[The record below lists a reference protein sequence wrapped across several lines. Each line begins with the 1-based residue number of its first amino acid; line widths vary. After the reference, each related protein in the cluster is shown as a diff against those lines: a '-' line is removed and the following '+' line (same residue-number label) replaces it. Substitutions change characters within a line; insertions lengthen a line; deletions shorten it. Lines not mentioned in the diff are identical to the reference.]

1 MAWPGTLTAEE
12 QEVVKAF
19 VDQLFRPNV
28 LRVTQGL
35 NISVSIK
42 DAWDNQLSAMFAKLA
57 AGDVIPNG
65 SNLAGAQ
72 SLLKSDVTSILTT
85 LGTHLTTVNTA
96 GNRAA
101 FMKVVGAVNMNR
113 PD

>member
-1 MAWPGTLTAEE
+1 MAWPGTLTSEE
-12 QEVVKAF
+12 QTVVKVF

-35 NISVSIK
+35 NISVGIK

-57 AGDVIPNG
+57 AGDVIPND

-72 SLLKSDVTSILTT
+72 ALLKSDVTAILNTLGAFLTT
-85 LGTHLTTVNTA
+85 YNTVA
-96 GNRAA
+96 NRTA
-101 FMKVVGAVNMNR
+101 FMKAIGPVNMIR
-113 PD
+113 E

>member
-1 MAWPGTLTAEE
+1 MAWPGTLSPDE
-12 QEVVKAF
+12 QPVVQAF

-42 DAWDNQLSAMFAKLA
+42 DAWDNQLSALFAKLA

-65 SNLAGAQ
+65 SNLAGA
-72 SLLKSDVTSILTT
+72 LPLTKAEITGILTT
-85 LGTHLTTVNTA
+85 LGVHLTTVNTPA
-96 GNRAA
+96 NRAA
-101 FMKVVGAVNMNR
+101 FMKTVGAVNMNR